1 MHWKSNWFPPN
12 KEPVKMNLVFLLL
25 HRRSFWV
32 RGNNRNLC
40 LLSMFDKPVFLIIKR
55 RIREVTWNRKK
66 KKTKTDW
73 IESTDILT
81 IQICSLGNPGCTID
95 IPGYLHITLGKGEK
109 KIINFMTDKENNK
122 PWLDAFMNRTGPIN
136 VKGTT

>member
-1 MHWKSNWFPPN
+1 MFALSVWQTSVLNNQEKDKRSDLKPE
-12 KEPVKMNLVFLLL
+12 KE
-25 HRRSFWV
+25 
-32 RGNNRNLC
+32 
-40 LLSMFDKPVFLIIKR
+40 
-55 RIREVTWNRKK
+55 E
-66 KKTKTDW
+66 TKTDW

>member
-1 MHWKSNWFPPN
+1 MFAPSVWQTSVLNN
-12 KEPVKMNLVFLLL
+12 KENDK
-25 HRRSFWV
+25 RS
-32 RGNNRNLC
+32 
-40 LLSMFDKPVFLIIKR
+40 DLIPEK
-55 RIREVTWNRKK
+55 EE
-66 KKTKTDW
+66 TKTDW

>member
-1 MHWKSNWFPPN
+1 MLVLSVWQTSVLNN
-12 KEPVKMNLVFLLL
+12 KEKDK
-25 HRRSFWV
+25 RSD
-32 RGNNRNLC
+32 L
-40 LLSMFDKPVFLIIKR
+40 KPEK
-55 RIREVTWNRKK
+55 EE
-66 KKTKTDW
+66 TKTDW

-95 IPGYLHITLGKGEK
+95 IHGYLHITLGKGEK

>member
-1 MHWKSNWFPPN
+1 MFALSVWQAGALNN
-12 KEPVKMNLVFLLL
+12 KEKDK
-25 HRRSFWV
+25 RSD
-32 RGNNRNLC
+32 L
-40 LLSMFDKPVFLIIKR
+40 KPEK
-55 RIREVTWNRKK
+55 EE
-66 KKTKTDW
+66 TKTDW

-81 IQICSLGNPGCTID
+81 IQICPLGNPGCTID
-95 IPGYLHITLGKGEK
+95 IPGYLHIILGKGEK

>member
-1 MHWKSNWFPPN
+1 MLVLSVWQTSVLNN
-12 KEPVKMNLVFLLL
+12 KEKDK
-25 HRRSFWV
+25 RSD
-32 RGNNRNLC
+32 L
-40 LLSMFDKPVFLIIKR
+40 KPEK
-55 RIREVTWNRKK
+55 EE
-66 KKTKTDW
+66 TKTDW

-95 IPGYLHITLGKGEK
+95 ILGYLHITLGKGETT
-109 KIINFMTDKENNK
+109 ILNFMTDKENNK

>member
-1 MHWKSNWFPPN
+1 MFALSVWQTSVLNN
-12 KEPVKMNLVFLLL
+12 KEKDK
-25 HRRSFWV
+25 RSD
-32 RGNNRNLC
+32 L
-40 LLSMFDKPVFLIIKR
+40 KPEK
-55 RIREVTWNRKK
+55 EE
-66 KKTKTDW
+66 TKTDW
-73 IESTDILT
+73 IEATDILT

-95 IPGYLHITLGKGEK
+95 IPGYLHIILGKGEK

>member
-1 MHWKSNWFPPN
+1 MLVLSVWQTSVLNN
-12 KEPVKMNLVFLLL
+12 KEKDK
-25 HRRSFWV
+25 RSD
-32 RGNNRNLC
+32 L
-40 LLSMFDKPVFLIIKR
+40 KPEK
-55 RIREVTWNRKK
+55 EE
-66 KKTKTDW
+66 TKTDW

-81 IQICSLGNPGCTID
+81 IQICPLGNPGCTID

-122 PWLDAFMNRTGPIN
+122 HWLDAFMNRTVPIN